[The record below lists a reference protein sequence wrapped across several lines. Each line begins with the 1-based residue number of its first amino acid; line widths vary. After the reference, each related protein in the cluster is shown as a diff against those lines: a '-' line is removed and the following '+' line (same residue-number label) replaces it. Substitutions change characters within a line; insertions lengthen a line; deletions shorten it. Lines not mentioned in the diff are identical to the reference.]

1 MVTATDTSATA
12 NSLREKAQP
21 VIAEATRRLVAE
33 FAPEQ
38 VWLFGSYAW
47 GEPTEDSDL
56 DLVVVVPSSNE
67 RSIERVRRAHRTL
80 RGLGMPKDVLVH
92 TKPEFETFRD
102 VVSSLTY
109 KIIHEGRLI
118 YG

>member
-1 MVTATDTSATA
+1 MVSTADSTVTA

-33 FAPEQ
+33 FHPEQ
-38 VWLFGSYAW
+38 IWLFGSYAW

-56 DLVVVVPSSNE
+56 DLVVVVPSSQE
-67 RSIERVRRAHRTL
+67 HSLQRVRRANQTL
-80 RGLGMPKDVLVH
+80 RGIGLPKDVLVH
-92 TKPEFETFRD
+92 TRSEFESYHN
-102 VVSSLTY
+102 VASSLTY
-109 KIIHEGRLI
+109 KIIHEGKLL

>member
-1 MVTATDTSATA
+1 MVTTSDSSVTA

-33 FAPEQ
+33 FQPEQ

-56 DLVVVVPSSNE
+56 DLVVVVPSSQE
-67 RSIERVRRAHRTL
+67 RSLERVRRANRIL

-92 TKPEFETFRD
+92 TRSEFETYQD

-109 KIIHEGRLI
+109 KIMHEGRLL